1 MKRCSA
7 KVDGEGNLC
16 RFVGYERLQF
26 TCDAWPVNVLGWLSR
41 VKLSLGVK
49 DARKISFLFLYQA
62 LSALSPLGS
71 NARIA
76 GE

>member
-26 TCDAWPVNVLGWLSR
+26 TCDAWPVNGLGWLSR

-49 DARKISFLFLYQA
+49 DA
-62 LSALSPLGS
+62 
-71 NARIA
+71 
-76 GE
+76 